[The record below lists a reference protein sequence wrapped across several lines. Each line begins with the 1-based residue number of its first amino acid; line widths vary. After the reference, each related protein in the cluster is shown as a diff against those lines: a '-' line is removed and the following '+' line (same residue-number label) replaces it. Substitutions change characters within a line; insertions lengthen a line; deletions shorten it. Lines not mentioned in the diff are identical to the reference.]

1 TRVSRRCWAMWA
13 VSDRSAIR
21 SNGGEIASART
32 TMPPASVPRASRE
45 TCASR
50 MAAMRAPTGLPLVP
64 CTSARAHP
72 CRAQTR
78 DDVHGEPR
86 QGEREQHH
94 EGHREPRERLPLGE
108 VGRIAAGKDRK
119 STRLN
124 SSHQIISYAVFCLK
138 K

>member
-1 TRVSRRCWAMWA
+1 PTGNGAGAEVGRGGWAGWA

-32 TMPPASVPRASRE
+32 TMPPTSVARAGRE
-45 TCASR
+45 TCASG

-64 CTSARAHP
+64 CTSARPHP
-72 CRAQTR
+72 CRAQTG

-94 EGHREPRERLPLGE
+94 EGHRDPRERLPLGE
-108 VGRIAAGKDRK
+108 VG
-119 STRLN
+119 
-124 SSHQIISYAVFCLK
+124 
-138 K
+138 